1 MFLVNR
7 KGDVSE
13 MKSDTLFGELIYD
26 DLWLGKTEI
35 TMFGKN
41 NKIDLLIYGEDSEPI
56 TINQRD
62 AYVRFK
68 ENMVDII
75 KVSEVKIYDYYLRCM
90 DEYQLQKPSIS
101 SISELVEHVTPMGL
115 LLDYDYE
122 DGIRRIGI
130 VCNCSWEREHGLGVR
145 IENETVVEI
154 GLQDIVL

>member
-1 MFLVNR
+1 
-7 KGDVSE
+7 
-13 MKSDTLFGELIYD
+13 MKNDTLFGELIYD
-26 DLWLGKTEI
+26 DLWLGETEI

-41 NKIDLLIYGEDSEPI
+41 NKIDLLIYGEENEPI
-56 TINQRD
+56 TTNQRD
-62 AYVRFK
+62 AFMRFK
-68 ENMVDII
+68 ENMANII
-75 KVSEVKIYDYYLRCM
+75 KSSEVKIYGYYLGYM

-101 SISELVEHVTPMGL
+101 SISELVEHVTPSGL

-130 VCNCSWEREHGLGVR
+130 LCNCSWEREHGLGVR